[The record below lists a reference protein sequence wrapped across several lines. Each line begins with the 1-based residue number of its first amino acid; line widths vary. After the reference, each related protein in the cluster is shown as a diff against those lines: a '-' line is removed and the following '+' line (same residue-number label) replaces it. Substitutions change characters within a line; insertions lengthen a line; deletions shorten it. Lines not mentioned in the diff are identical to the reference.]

1 MDLLG
6 GLAKSMPRTFV
17 LFVIGAVAICGLPPL
32 NGFISEW
39 FIYVGLFRTVTSAF
53 AGSAWAALAA
63 PALALVG
70 ALAVA
75 TFVKL
80 LGIVFA
86 GAPRS
91 ALGSH
96 AHDPDLK
103 MLLPM
108 WIVATCCGLI
118 GILPVLTIPILNR
131 AITAW
136 TPQMN
141 HENIASYLPI
151 GFISVVALLL
161 LAMATAG
168 VAWFLRTPANLA
180 SRASG
185 TWDCGYARPSPR
197 IQYTGSSFSQ
207 QIVGLFSWV
216 LWPRRKLPRMN
227 GLFAKPTEFNSGV
240 PDVVLDRGLRPA
252 FGSAEWLLAWARVFQ
267 RGPIQVYLLYI
278 LGILLMLLLFA

>member
-151 GFISVVALLL
+151 GFISVDRGCGVVLTDSGQPRIARLRHVGLRLRAAQSANPIYRLIL
-161 LAMATAG
+161 LAADRRFVLLGA
-168 VAWFLRTPANLA
+168 LA
-180 SRASG
+180 A
-185 TWDCGYARPSPR
+185 P
-197 IQYTGSSFSQ
+197 
-207 QIVGLFSWV
+207 
-216 LWPRRKLPRMN
+216 
-227 GLFAKPTEFNSGV
+227 
-240 PDVVLDRGLRPA
+240 
-252 FGSAEWLLAWARVFQ
+252 
-267 RGPIQVYLLYI
+267 
-278 LGILLMLLLFA
+278 